1 MPAGN
6 PPASSGQH
14 RGIWAGA
21 ALATVVHV
29 LRDRRTQARLIS
41 WGIALAALGRLGRDN
56 QQRTLA
62 RLAAWDRRVTG
73 RLQRETQH
81 YRREISDQAREI
93 EHHGREIEG

>member
-6 PPASSGQH
+6 PPASSRQH
-14 RGIWAGA
+14 RAIWAGA
-21 ALATVVHV
+21 AVATVLHV
-29 LRDRRTQARLIS
+29 LRDRRTQARLVA
-41 WGIALAALGRLGRDN
+41 WGIALAALAGLGRDN

-81 YRREISDQAREI
+81 YRRELSDL
-93 EHHGREIEG
+93 GREVHDSANPRA